1 MIKNEEPKITSSSAS
16 SLVAFLSKGMFLGIG
31 TYDIFQIS
39 KTSSY
44 ISAIAAA
51 IIGIIPFAMI
61 MYIIKKGKGEGIIET
76 IEFAFG
82 KKLGNIIN
90 ILFSIFFF
98 LLATVLLYNFISFID
113 INYMPET
120 SKLYI
125 GLFMIIILA
134 YMISKG
140 LNVISV
146 ASQMVVYVS
155 IITYFIGIFGMLSS
169 VNFDNLMPTFDVPI
183 LSTVRGA
190 STIIGLSV
198 LPCFLITLIGK
209 GKVEDPKKFIK
220 NNYKMY
226 IIAGIELSTLF
237 FLSLAVLGINLIS
250 INKYPEYLILT
261 KVNILNI
268 VKRVQNIIALQ
279 LSYNV
284 IFLILMSLM
293 YPFKNFERKI
303 KKEKNKTILYFG
315 ISSLAVILSFYIFP
329 NMTSANIFYIN
340 YLPTVLGVF
349 LGVFLLIFFFR
360 IMYIN
365 KKKNVDNIE
374 NV

>member
-16 SLVAFLSKGMFLGIG
+16 SIIAFLAKGMFLGIG

-39 KTSSY
+39 RTSSY
-44 ISAIAAA
+44 ISAIAAS
-51 IIGIIPFAMI
+51 IIGIIPFSMI
-61 MYIIKKGKGEGIIET
+61 MYIIKNGKGEGIIET
-76 IEFAFG
+76 NEYIFG
-82 KKLGNIIN
+82 KKLGMIIN

-146 ASQMVVYVS
+146 ASQMIFYVS
-155 IITYFIGIFGMLSS
+155 IIAYFIGIFGMLSS
-169 VNFDNLMPTFDVPI
+169 VNLDNLLPTFDTPV
-183 LSTVRGA
+183 LSTVRGS
-190 STIIGLSV
+190 STIIGLSA

-209 GKVEDPKKFIK
+209 SKVEDPKKYIK
-220 NNYKMY
+220 DNYKIY

-261 KVNILNI
+261 KVNILNL

-284 IFLILMSLM
+284 IILILMSLM
-293 YPFKNFERKI
+293 YPFKNIERFI
-303 KKEKNKTILYFG
+303 KKEKNKTLLYFG
-315 ISSLAVILSFYIFP
+315 LSSLAVILSFYIFP

-340 YLPTVLGVF
+340 YLPVVLGLF
-349 LGVFLLIFFFR
+349 LGVFLLIIFFR
-360 IMYIN
+360 IMYIK
-365 KKKNVDNIE
+365 KKKNIDNE
-374 NV
+374 NNM